1 MNKFYKETH
10 IDQADYIRTLKP
22 NDISKERKSDR
33 SSKLDQNELYS
44 LRTVIGQS
52 GWITVQARLDLAFE
66 ICMLSSNSK
75 NATANEII
83 QANKIL
89 EKLREKMYFLDSVS
103 EATSRTLW

>member
-1 MNKFYKETH
+1 
-10 IDQADYIRTLKP
+10 
-22 NDISKERKSDR
+22 
-33 SSKLDQNELYS
+33 
-44 LRTVIGQS
+44 
-52 GWITVQARLDLAFE
+52 
-66 ICMLSSNSK
+66 MLSSNSK